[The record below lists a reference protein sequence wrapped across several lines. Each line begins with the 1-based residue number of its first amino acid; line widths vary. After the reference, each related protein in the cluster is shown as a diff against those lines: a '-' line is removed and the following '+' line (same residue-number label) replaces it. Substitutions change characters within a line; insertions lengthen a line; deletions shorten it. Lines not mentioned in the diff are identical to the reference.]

1 LHGHKLLKIALAYAY
16 VIKESFRLPL
26 MAFKRGTPNRKGWRD
41 LEEVSDPPHLGVA
54 FPKEFDP
61 LLVMHHLSDLHVCD
75 AQSPIRPEFLDR
87 WADPDSPIR
96 EQVGTIGTYRPHS
109 MLSPHVVEAM
119 VQSLNR
125 INVGPLSGHP
135 IDAAIVSGDTTDNAQ
150 LNEVNWYLALLD
162 GEHIR
167 PDSGTY
173 EKYEGV
179 MDDGADHYDVKYWHP
194 HGTPVGML
202 DDDAREKY
210 GFPLVPGLLDSCR
223 APFEATGLNVPWF
236 AVHGN
241 HDALLQGTVTPNESI
256 SIEMMGNKRYESLP
270 SSMTLE
276 ATLGAFNETGPADYP
291 SSSDASYVEVTADAE
306 RRALER
312 GQFAALHL
320 SSPGSPKGH
329 GFAEKNVVEKT
340 MYYSADV
347 GRVKLI
353 VIDSVNQFG
362 GWQGSLDEVQFA
374 WLESEIASST
384 KPVVLSSHH
393 PLTLMFNDYA
403 PIGRRVCRKEIREM
417 LLKYPQVILWL
428 AGHEHRHHVEWIG
441 PDQEDIGFWLV
452 ETASH
457 IDWPQQSRTVE
468 VVRSADGDI
477 YIGLSIVDHIAGSDY
492 SSAKTPV
499 EIAALSRVLSA
510 NVWQRREE
518 LGAMHGFGWYEG
530 ILEARNRVL
539 RIRKR

>member
-1 LHGHKLLKIALAYAY
+1 
-16 VIKESFRLPL
+16 
-26 MAFKRGTPNRKGWRD
+26 MAFKRGRPNEQGWRD
-41 LEEVSDPPHLGVA
+41 LEEVADPQHLGES
-54 FPKEFDP
+54 FPEISEP

-119 VQSLNR
+119 VQSLNK
-125 INVGPLSGHP
+125 IAVGPLSGHP

-150 LNEVNWYLALLD
+150 FNEVNWYLALLD
-162 GEHIR
+162 GQPIR
-167 PDSGTY
+167 PDSGTF
-173 EKYEGV
+173 ERYEGV
-179 MDDGADHYDVKYWHP
+179 IDDGVDHYDVKYWHP
-194 HGTPVGML
+194 HGTPAGKV
-202 DDDAREKY
+202 DDEARTKY
-210 GFPLVPGLLDSCR
+210 GYPVVPGLLDFCR
-223 APFEATGLNVPWF
+223 TPFKATGLNVPWF

-241 HDALLQGTVTPNESI
+241 HDALLQGTVTPNEAT

-270 SSMTLE
+270 STLTLE

-291 SSSDASYVEVTADAE
+291 ASSDATYVEVTADVE
-306 RRALER
+306 RRAVER
-312 GQFAALHL
+312 GQFASLHL
-320 SSPGSPKGH
+320 SSSGLPKGH
-329 GFAEKNVVEKT
+329 GYDDKNVTERT
-340 MYYSADV
+340 MYYSTDV

-362 GWQGSLDEVQFA
+362 GWQGSLDEIQFA
-374 WLESEIASST
+374 WLESEIANSS

-403 PIGRRVCRKEIREM
+403 PIGKRVCRDEIREM

-441 PDQEDIGFWLV
+441 PDKENVGFWLV

-477 YIGLSIVDHIAGSDY
+477 YVGLSVVDHIGSSDY
-492 SSAKTPV
+492 ASAQTPV
-499 EIAALSRVLSA
+499 EMAALSRALSA

-518 LGAMHGFGWYEG
+518 LGATHGFGWYEG
-530 ILEARNRVL
+530 IPEAKNTVL
-539 RIRKR
+539 RIRNR

>member
-1 LHGHKLLKIALAYAY
+1 
-16 VIKESFRLPL
+16 
-26 MAFKRGTPNRKGWRD
+26 MAFRRGDPNEKGWRE
-41 LEEVSDPPHLGVA
+41 LEEVSSSPHLGES
-54 FPKEFDP
+54 FPKDFDA

-109 MLSPHVVEAM
+109 MLTPHVVESM

-125 INVGPLSGHP
+125 INVGPLSGLP
-135 IDAAIVSGDTTDNAQ
+135 VQAAIVSGDTTDNAQ

-162 GEHIR
+162 GQPIR
-167 PDSGTY
+167 PDSGTF

-179 MDDGADHYDVKYWHP
+179 MDEGTDHYDIKYWHP
-194 HGTPVGML
+194 HGTPDGKD
-202 DDDAREKY
+202 DDDARAHY
-210 GFPLVPGLLDSCR
+210 GFPVVPGLLDSCR
-223 APFEATGLNVPWF
+223 SPFDATGLNVPWY

-241 HDALLQGTVTPNESI
+241 HDALLQGTVTPNEGTNV
-256 SIEMMGNKRYESLP
+256 EMMGDRRYESLP

-276 ATLGAFNETGPADYP
+276 DTLGAFNEVGPADYP
-291 SSSDASYVEVTADAE
+291 SSSDAAYVLVAADVE
-306 RRALER
+306 RRALDR

-320 SSPGSPKGH
+320 TSPGAPRGH
-329 GFAEKNVVEKT
+329 GFNQQNVDART
-340 MYYSADV
+340 MYYSTDLGAM
-347 GRVKLI
+347 KLI

-362 GWQGSLDEVQFA
+362 GWQGSLDETQFA
-374 WLESEIASST
+374 WLEGEISSST

-393 PLTLMFNDYA
+393 PLMLMFNDYA
-403 PIGRRVCRKEIREM
+403 PIGRRICRDEIKEM

-441 PDQEDIGFWLV
+441 PEEGKVGFWQV

-457 IDWPQQSRTVE
+457 VDWPQQSRTVE
-468 VVRSADGDI
+468 VVRAKDGDI
-477 YIGLSIVDHIAGSDY
+477 YIGLTIVDHIAGSDY
-492 SSAKTPV
+492 EKAQTPV

-518 LGAMHGFGWYEG
+518 LGAKHGFRWYEG
-530 ILEARNRVL
+530 VPEARNTVL
-539 RIRKR
+539 RISKR

>member
-1 LHGHKLLKIALAYAY
+1 
-16 VIKESFRLPL
+16 
-26 MAFKRGTPNRKGWRD
+26 MAFRRGVPNEKGWRE
-41 LEEVSDPPHLGVA
+41 LEEVSNPPHLGER
-54 FPKEFDP
+54 FPKEFDV

-109 MLSPHVVEAM
+109 MLTPHVVESM

-125 INVGPLSGHP
+125 INVGPLSGQQVQ
-135 IDAAIVSGDTTDNAQ
+135 AAIVSGDTTDNAQ

-162 GEHIR
+162 GQPIR
-167 PDSGTY
+167 PDSGTF

-179 MDDGADHYDVKYWHP
+179 MDEGTDHYDTKYWHP
-194 HGTPVGML
+194 HGTPDGKD
-202 DDDAREKY
+202 DDDARAKY
-210 GFPLVPGLLDSCR
+210 GFPIVPGLLDSCR
-223 APFEATGLNVPWF
+223 TPFVATGLDVPWF

-241 HDALLQGTVTPNESI
+241 HDALLQGTVTPNEGTNV
-256 SIEMMGNKRYESLP
+256 EMMGDRRYESLP

-276 ATLGAFNETGPADYP
+276 ETLGAFNEVGPADYP
-291 SSSDASYVEVTADAE
+291 ASSDAAYVVVAADVE
-306 RRALER
+306 RRALDR

-320 SSPGSPKGH
+320 TSPGAPIGH
-329 GFAEKNVVEKT
+329 GFNQQNVDTRT
-340 MYYSADV
+340 MYYSTDLGA
-347 GRVKLI
+347 VKLI

-362 GWQGSLDEVQFA
+362 GWQGSLDETQFV
-374 WLESEIASST
+374 WLEGEISNST
-384 KPVVLSSHH
+384 KPVILSSHH
-393 PLTLMFNDYA
+393 PLMLMFNDYA
-403 PIGRRVCRKEIREM
+403 PIGRRVCRDEIKEM

-441 PDQEDIGFWLV
+441 SEEGVSGFWQV

-457 IDWPQQSRTVE
+457 VDWPQQSRTVE
-468 VVRSADGDI
+468 VVRAEDGDI
-477 YIGLSIVDHIAGSDY
+477 YIGLTIVDHFAGNDY
-492 SSAKTPV
+492 ARAQTPV

-518 LGAMHGFGWYEG
+518 LGAKHGFRWYEG
-530 ILEARNRVL
+530 IPEARNTVL
-539 RIRKR
+539 RISKR

>member
-1 LHGHKLLKIALAYAY
+1 
-16 VIKESFRLPL
+16 
-26 MAFKRGTPNRKGWRD
+26 MAFKRGRPNELGWRD
-41 LEEVSDPPHLGVA
+41 LEPVSDTPHLGNS
-54 FPKEFDP
+54 FPQECEP

-119 VQSLNR
+119 VQSLNK
-125 INVGPLSGHP
+125 IAVGPLSGHP

-150 LNEVNWYLALLD
+150 LNEVNWYLAILD
-162 GEHIR
+162 GQPIR
-167 PDSGTY
+167 PDSGAF

-179 MDDGADHYDVKYWHP
+179 MDDGPDHYDVKYWHP
-194 HGTPVGML
+194 HGTPAGKV
-202 DDDAREKY
+202 DDEARTKY
-210 GFPLVPGLLDSCR
+210 GYPVVPGLLDSCR
-223 APFEATGLNVPWF
+223 TPFKATGLNVPWF

-241 HDALLQGTVTPNESI
+241 HDALLQGTVTPNEAT

-270 SSMTLE
+270 STLSLE
-276 ATLGAFNETGPADYP
+276 DTLGAFNETGPADYP
-291 SSSDASYVEVTADAE
+291 ASSDAIYVEVTADIE

-329 GFAEKNVVEKT
+329 GFDEKNVNEKT
-340 MYYSADV
+340 MYYSTNV

-374 WLESEIASST
+374 WLESEIANST

-393 PLTLMFNDYA
+393 PLMLMFNDYA
-403 PIGRRVCRKEIREM
+403 PIGRRVCRDEIREM

-441 PDQEDIGFWLV
+441 PTDEGVGFWLV

-468 VVRSADGDI
+468 VVASADGDI
-477 YIGLSIVDHIAGSDY
+477 YIGLSVVDHIGGSDY
-492 SSAKTPV
+492 ASAKSPV
-499 EIAALSRVLSA
+499 ELAALSRVLSA

-518 LGAMHGFGWYEG
+518 LGATHGFDWYEG
-530 ILEARNRVL
+530 TPGAKNTVL
-539 RIRKR
+539 QIRKR

>member
-1 LHGHKLLKIALAYAY
+1 
-16 VIKESFRLPL
+16 
-26 MAFKRGTPNRKGWRD
+26 MAFRRGVPNEKGWRD
-41 LEEVSDPPHLGVA
+41 LQEVPNPPHVGDS
-54 FPKEFDP
+54 FPKVFEP
-61 LLVMHHLSDLHVCD
+61 LLVVHHLSDLHVCD

-119 VQSLNR
+119 VQSLNQMK
-125 INVGPLSGHP
+125 VGPLSGHP

-162 GEHIR
+162 GQPIR
-167 PDSGTY
+167 PDSGTF
-173 EKYEGV
+173 ERYEGV
-179 MDDGADHYDVKYWHP
+179 IDDGFEHYDVKYWHP
-194 HGTPVGML
+194 HGTPTGKIE
-202 DDDAREKY
+202 DDARARY
-210 GFPLVPGLLDSCR
+210 GYPVVPGLLNACR
-223 APFEATGLNVPWF
+223 APFEASGLDVPWF

-241 HDALLQGTVTPNESI
+241 HDALLQGTVTPNSAT
-256 SIEMMGNKRYESLP
+256 SIEMMGSKRYESLP

-291 SSSDASYVEVTADAE
+291 ASSDAFFIEVTADAE

-320 SSPGSPKGH
+320 LSPGLPTGH
-329 GFAEKNVVEKT
+329 GFSERNVEEGT
-340 MYYSADV
+340 MYYSTDI
-347 GRVKLI
+347 GKVKLI

-362 GWQGSLDEVQFA
+362 GWQGSLDEAQFA
-374 WLESEIASST
+374 WLESEIARST
-384 KPVVLSSHH
+384 RPVVLTSHH
-393 PLTLMFNDYA
+393 PLMLMFNDFS
-403 PIGRRVCRKEIREM
+403 PIGTRVCRDEIREM

-428 AGHEHRHHVEWIG
+428 AGHEHRHHIEWIG
-441 PDQEDIGFWLV
+441 PKSGEAGFWLV

-468 VVRSADGDI
+468 VVRSTDGDI
-477 YIGLSIVDHIAGSDY
+477 FIGLSIVDHIAGTNY
-492 SSAKTPV
+492 ASAQTPV
-499 EIAALSRVLSA
+499 EIAALSRLLSA

-518 LGAMHGFGWYEG
+518 LGATHGFGWYEG
-530 ILEARNRVL
+530 IPEAKNTVL
-539 RIRKR
+539 RIRNR

>member
-1 LHGHKLLKIALAYAY
+1 
-16 VIKESFRLPL
+16 
-26 MAFKRGTPNRKGWRD
+26 MAFKRGRPNELGWRD
-41 LEEVSDPPHLGVA
+41 LEPISDPPHLGYS
-54 FPKEFDP
+54 FPRESEP

-119 VQSLNR
+119 VQSLNQ
-125 INVGPLSGHP
+125 IQVGPLSGHP

-162 GEHIR
+162 GLPIR
-167 PDSGTY
+167 PDSGAF

-194 HGTPVGML
+194 HGTPAGRA
-202 DDDAREKY
+202 DDDARNKY
-210 GFPLVPGLLDSCR
+210 GYPVVPGLLDSCR
-223 APFEATGLNVPWF
+223 TPFKATGLNVPWF

-241 HDALLQGTVTPNESI
+241 HDALLQGTVTPNETT

-270 SSMTLE
+270 STLSLE

-291 SSSDASYVEVTADAE
+291 ASSDAKYVEVTADVE

-329 GFAEKNVVEKT
+329 GFGEKNVNEKT
-340 MYYSADV
+340 MYYSTDV

-353 VIDSVNQFG
+353 VIDSVNEFG
-362 GWQGSLDEVQFA
+362 GWQGSLDEIQFA
-374 WLESEIASST
+374 WLESEIANST
-384 KPVVLSSHH
+384 QPVVLSSHH

-403 PIGRRVCRKEIREM
+403 PIGRRVCRDEIREM
-417 LLKYPQVILWL
+417 LLKYPLVILWL

-441 PDQEDIGFWLV
+441 PEEAEHGFWLV

-468 VVRSADGDI
+468 VVRSTNGDI
-477 YIGLSIVDHIAGSDY
+477 YIGLSVVDHNGSSDY
-492 SSAKTPV
+492 GSAQTPG
-499 EIAALSRVLSA
+499 ELAALSRVLSA

-518 LGAMHGFGWYEG
+518 LGARHGFSWYEG
-530 ILEARNRVL
+530 IPEAKNTVL
-539 RIRKR
+539 RIRERE

>member
-1 LHGHKLLKIALAYAY
+1 
-16 VIKESFRLPL
+16 
-26 MAFKRGTPNRKGWRD
+26 MAFRRGEPNEQGWRD
-41 LEEVSDPPHLGVA
+41 LEEVTDPPHVGDS
-54 FPKEFDP
+54 FPKVCEP

-119 VQSLNR
+119 VQALNK
-125 INVGPLSGHP
+125 IVVGPLSGHP

-162 GEHIR
+162 GQQIR
-167 PDSGTY
+167 PDSGAF
-173 EKYEGV
+173 ERYEGV

-194 HGTPVGML
+194 HGTPAGKV
-202 DDDAREKY
+202 DDDARTKY
-210 GFPLVPGLLDSCR
+210 GYPVVPGLLDSCR
-223 APFEATGLNVPWF
+223 TPFKATGLNVPWY

-241 HDALLQGTVTPNESI
+241 HDALLQGTVTPNEATSV
-256 SIEMMGNKRYESLP
+256 EMMGSRRYESLP
-270 SSMTLE
+270 SSLTLE

-291 SSSDASYVEVTADAE
+291 ASSDAAYIEVTADVE

-312 GQFAALHL
+312 GQFASLHL

-329 GFAEKNVVEKT
+329 GFSEKNVDEKT
-340 MYYSADV
+340 MYYSTDV
-347 GRVKLI
+347 GKVKLI

-362 GWQGSLDEVQFA
+362 GWQGSLDETQFA
-374 WLESEIASST
+374 WLETEIAKST

-393 PLTLMFNDYA
+393 PLMLMFNDYA
-403 PIGRRVCRKEIREM
+403 PIGRRVCRDEIREM
-417 LLKYPQVILWL
+417 LLRYPQVVLWL
-428 AGHEHRHHVEWIG
+428 AGHEHRHHIEWIG
-441 PDQEDIGFWLV
+441 PEKENVGFWLV

-468 VVRSADGDI
+468 VVRSYDGDI
-477 YIGLSIVDHIAGSDY
+477 HIGLSIVDHIGGSDF

-499 EIAALSRVLSA
+499 EMAALSRVLSA

-518 LGAMHGFGWYEG
+518 LGATHGFGWYEG
-530 ILEARNRVL
+530 KPEAKNTVL
-539 RIRKR
+539 RIRNR

>member
-1 LHGHKLLKIALAYAY
+1 
-16 VIKESFRLPL
+16 
-26 MAFKRGTPNRKGWRD
+26 MAFRRGDPNEKGWRE
-41 LEEVSDPPHLGVA
+41 LEEVSNPPHLGEI
-54 FPKEFDP
+54 FPKEFDA

-109 MLSPHVVEAM
+109 MLTPHVVESM

-125 INVGPLSGHP
+125 IKVGPLSGQP
-135 IDAAIVSGDTTDNAQ
+135 VQAAIVSGDTTDNAQ

-162 GEHIR
+162 GQPIR
-167 PDSGTY
+167 PDSGTF

-179 MDDGADHYDVKYWHP
+179 MDEGADHYDIKYWHP
-194 HGTPVGML
+194 HGTPDGKD
-202 DDDAREKY
+202 DDDARAKY
-210 GFPLVPGLLDSCR
+210 GFPVVAGLLDSCR
-223 APFEATGLNVPWF
+223 TPFDATGLNVPWF

-241 HDALLQGTVTPNESI
+241 HDALLQGTVTPNEGI
-256 SIEMMGNKRYESLP
+256 NVEMMGDRRYESLP

-276 ATLGAFNETGPADYP
+276 ETLGAFNEVGPADYP
-291 SSSDASYVEVTADAE
+291 ASSDAAYVVVAADVE
-306 RRALER
+306 RRALDR

-320 SSPGSPKGH
+320 NSPGAPRGH
-329 GFAEKNVVEKT
+329 GFNQKNVEART
-340 MYYSADV
+340 MYYSTDLGA
-347 GRVKLI
+347 VKLI

-362 GWQGSLDEVQFA
+362 GWQGSLDETQFA
-374 WLESEIASST
+374 WLEREISNST
-384 KPVVLSSHH
+384 KHIILSSHH
-393 PLTLMFNDYA
+393 PLMLMFNDYA
-403 PIGRRVCRKEIREM
+403 PIGRRICRDEIKEM

-441 PDQEDIGFWLV
+441 PEEGTTGFWQV

-457 IDWPQQSRTVE
+457 VDWPQQSRTVE
-468 VVRSADGDI
+468 VVRAIDGDI
-477 YIGLSIVDHIAGSDY
+477 YIGLTIVDHIAGGSYDK
-492 SSAKTPV
+492 AQTPV

-518 LGAMHGFGWYEG
+518 LGAKHGFRWYEG
-530 ILEARNRVL
+530 IAEAKNTVL
-539 RIRKR
+539 RINKR